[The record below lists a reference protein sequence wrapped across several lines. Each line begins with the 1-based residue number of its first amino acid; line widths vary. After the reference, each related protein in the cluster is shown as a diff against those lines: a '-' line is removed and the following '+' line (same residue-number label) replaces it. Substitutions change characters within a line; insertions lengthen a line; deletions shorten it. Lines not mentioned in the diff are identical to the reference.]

1 MEVARHRFRLWEC
14 LAIPGKVAI
23 TIHIINVEPDAVAG
37 MVASTHLRGYLF
49 YLLMGGITPAALVM
63 PNRPARREW
72 HVAGEFRVL
81 AHHIPWLWPDQEI
94 DDQVISFNR
103 HLYRCPVCFPDI
115 HFSTPCMVDQY
126 AIGGALRV

>member
-1 MEVARHRFRLWEC
+1 MEVARHRFRLGEC

-49 YLLMGGITPAALVM
+49 YLLLGGITPAALVM

-72 HVAGEFRVL
+72 HVAGGFRVFAAHNPWAL
-81 AHHIPWLWPDQEI
+81 ADPGK
-94 DDQVISFNR
+94 DDPGISFK
-103 HLYRCPVCFPDI
+103 
-115 HFSTPCMVDQY
+115 
-126 AIGGALRV
+126 